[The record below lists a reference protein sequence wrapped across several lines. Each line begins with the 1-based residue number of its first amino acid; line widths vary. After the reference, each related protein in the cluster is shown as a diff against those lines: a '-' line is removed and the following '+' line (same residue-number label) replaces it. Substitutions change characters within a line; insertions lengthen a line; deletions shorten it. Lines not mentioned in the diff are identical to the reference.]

1 MVALGEGMNP
11 TGAQLAARAQLAAA
25 RMEHRDR
32 KRDTRRKVIT
42 GAIVLA
48 HAGHDAEFRRE
59 LSQLLNL
66 HVTRPH
72 DRALFS
78 DLLAD
83 G

>member
-1 MVALGEGMNP
+1 MGLL
-11 TGAQLAARAQLAAA
+11 TQLAARAQLAAA
-25 RMEHRDR
+25 RTEHRNR

-48 HAGHDAEFRRE
+48 HAGHDAEFRQE
-59 LSQLLNL
+59 LGRLLNL
-66 HVTRPH
+66 HVTRLN
-72 DRALFS
+72 DRALFL

>member
-1 MVALGEGMNP
+1 MTP
-11 TGAQLAARAQLAAA
+11 TGEQLAARTQLATA

-32 KRDTRRKVIT
+32 KRDTRRKVIA

-48 HAGHDAEFRRE
+48 HAGHDTEFRRA
-59 LSQLLNL
+59 LGRLFQL

-72 DRALFS
+72 DRALFP